1 MSFSTIVR
9 LNDIDDYIAPAK
21 SCIKPVKVDTQGGRT
36 KSIRIEQDG
45 TYTAVT
51 ETGES
56 YTLKKASISLN
67 DCLAC
72 SGCIT
77 TAESVLISEHSA
89 QTFLNIL
96 RQKGQASSSE
106 RTIVVS
112 ISPQSIVS
120 LASYLNK
127 NDAGRYR
134 EWKAKFPTDLECLS
148 EAEFTERFLVQQFRA
163 MGVNLV
169 LNTTWFR
176 DIALS
181 ESAAEFIRRFNA
193 ANSDPT
199 GAHLPVFC
207 GACPGW
213 ICYAE
218 KTHSGGETSVETTKF
233 VNQSFSILPHLSVV
247 RSPQQIAGSLLKQR
261 SESRQPSLY
270 HVTIMPCFDKKLEA
284 SRAEFAS
291 PAHSARHDDPEMV
304 PDVDL
309 VLATNELL
317 EILDTVREEIA
328 DEGLRSMKE
337 PVDVDRN
344 LWQILKGSH
353 ISSVDGAVHSHMPEP
368 TALRKPMY
376 RHAGSGSGG
385 YAVFVFAQAAEELFS
400 IHLPPEDP
408 TSDDRVLTRTLQ
420 NQDLQELLLFASSQD
435 CATAKQMLSS
445 LPSSRTPYRS
455 LKSVKPPACLLAFAV
470 ANGFRNIQ
478 NLVQSLKNVYKVR
491 QCVENQPTRST
502 CYPFDYVEIMA
513 CPGGCINGGGQLK
526 GTFEQAFTF
535 YHRLPSMQ
543 PMSTWIARQI
553 GAYLDQ
559 TDPEHHSLH
568 TQYREV
574 PKIEIISPSALQW

>member
-1 MSFSTIVR
+1 MSFSTIVK

-21 SCIKPVKVDTQGGRT
+21 
-36 KSIRIEQDG
+36 
-45 TYTAVT
+45 
-51 ETGES
+51 
-56 YTLKKASISLN
+56 
-67 DCLAC
+67 
-72 SGCIT
+72 
-77 TAESVLISEHSA
+77 
-89 QTFLNIL
+89 
-96 RQKGQASSSE
+96 ASSSK

-127 NDAGRYR
+127 NDAGRYE
-134 EWKAKFPTDLECLS
+134 EWKAKLPVDLECLP
-148 EAEFTERFLVQQFRA
+148 EAECIERFLVQQFRA
-163 MGVNLV
+163 MGVSLV

-181 ESAAEFIRRFNA
+181 ESAAEFIRRFKA
-193 ANSDPT
+193 ADAEPT

-261 SESRQPSLY
+261 SESRQSSLY

-284 SRAEFAS
+284 SRVEFAS

-317 EILDTVREEIA
+317 EILDTIG
-328 DEGLRSMKE
+328 DEGLRSMKG
-337 PVDVDRN
+337 PVDVDCD
-344 LWQILKGSH
+344 LWQILKGS
-353 ISSVDGAVHSHMPEP
+353 VNEAVHSHMPEP
-368 TALRKPMY
+368 TPLRTPMY

-385 YAVFVFAQAAEELFS
+385 YAVSVFAQAAEELFS
-400 IHLPPEDP
+400 IHLPAEDP

-435 CATAKQMLSS
+435 CATAKHMLSN

-478 NLVQSLKNVYKVR
+478 NLVQSLKNVYKAR
-491 QCVENQPTRST
+491 QCMENQPTRST
-502 CYPFDYVEIMA
+502 CYPFDYVEVMA

-526 GTFEQAFTF
+526 GTFEQALTL
-535 YHRLPSMQ
+535 YHELPSMQ

-553 GAYLDQ
+553 GAYVDH

-574 PKIEIISPSALQW
+574 PKIEIINPSALQW